1 MAENDLSSIAD
12 LSDQDIAQLVVALAD
27 RSRRVQKV
35 ELSRRTVWIKRYG
48 TEAGLIWRRL
58 YLPFGRLMPMAFRVA
73 PVKTPDEMIRQEIRR
88 MERFREK
95 GIDVPDVL
103 YQAGATL
110 VLSDVGQSMEMQLY
124 LLRPDPQAFDDLL
137 VFCAAELGRIHA
149 AGLCHGRPYPRD
161 MTLTNGRVG
170 FLDFEEDPEAV
181 MPLATAQARDL
192 WILFFQL
199 ARRAQRGDETLQRA
213 LDVWKAQVPEAVWL
227 ELRQIIGMAARF
239 LPLARLIG
247 RVRMGS
253 DLRRFI
259 VATGYLEKAMGPDAK
274 APGEAGKK

>member
-1 MAENDLSSIAD
+1 
-12 LSDQDIAQLVVALAD
+12 
-27 RSRRVQKV
+27 
-35 ELSRRTVWIKRYG
+35 
-48 TEAGLIWRRL
+48 
-58 YLPFGRLMPMAFRVA
+58 
-73 PVKTPDEMIRQEIRR
+73 
-88 MERFREK
+88 
-95 GIDVPDVL
+95 
-103 YQAGATL
+103 
-110 VLSDVGQSMEMQLY
+110 
-124 LLRPDPQAFDDLL
+124 
-137 VFCAAELGRIHA
+137 
-149 AGLCHGRPYPRD
+149 
-161 MTLTNGRVG
+161 
-170 FLDFEEDPEAV
+170 

-213 LDVWKAQVPEAVWL
+213 LDVWKAQVPEAVWQ

>member
-1 MAENDLSSIAD
+1 MAEIDLSSIAD

-58 YLPFGRLMPMAFRVA
+58 YLPFARLMPMAFRVA

-110 VLSDVGQSMEMQLY
+110 VLSDVGQSMELHLY
-124 LLRPDPQAFDDLL
+124 HLRPDPQAFDDLL

-161 MTLTNGRVG
+161 MTLTNGHVG

-199 ARRAQRGDETLQRA
+199 ARRAQRGEETLKRA
-213 LDVWKAQVPEAVWL
+213 LEAWKEQVPEAVWR
-227 ELRQIIGMAARF
+227 ELRQIIRTAARF

>member
-1 MAENDLSSIAD
+1 MAENDLSSIANLTD
-12 LSDQDIAQLVVALAD
+12 HDIAKLVAALAD

-35 ELSRRTVWIKRYG
+35 ELSHRTVWIKRYG
-48 TEAGLIWRRL
+48 TESALIWRRL
-58 YLPFGRLMPMAFRVA
+58 YLPFERLMPMAFRVT
-73 PVKTPDEMIRQEIRR
+73 PVRSPAQMIQQEIRR
-88 MERFREK
+88 MERFRGK
-95 GIDVPDVL
+95 GIDVPEVL
-103 YQAGATL
+103 YQAGSTL
-110 VLSDVGQSMEMQLY
+110 VLSDVGQAMELHLY
-124 LLRPDPQAFDDLL
+124 NVRSDPKAYDDLL

-161 MTLTNGRVG
+161 MTMTNGRVG

-181 MPLATAQARDL
+181 MPLETAQARDL

-199 ARRAQRGDETLQRA
+199 ARRAQAGEATLKRA
-213 LDVWKAQVPEAVWL
+213 LDAWKDQVSEGVWH
-227 ELRQIIGMAARF
+227 ELRQIIRMAARF